1 MNRANRSG
9 SAAHIFSVHVKIG
22 SLSPFLAQHSCQ
34 QILRRGGVAAGGD
47 APEEALEA
55 APFGEQAG
63 SLPAFGLLVVYFD
76 ERAHDFGLRGII
88 QPRGINHL
96 APRPRAKGSFA
107 GRQISQTA
115 GHTWTQA
122 RADPAT
128 NDS

>member
-1 MNRANRSG
+1 MNRANMSG
-9 SAAHIFSVHVKIG
+9 SAAHICSVHVKSG

-76 ERAHDFGLRGII
+76 ERAHDFGLGGGI
-88 QPRGINHL
+88 QSLGFDL
-96 APRPRAKGSFA
+96 LTLEAMGKGAFT
-107 GRQISQTA
+107 G
-115 GHTWTQA
+115 
-122 RADPAT
+122 
-128 NDS
+128 